1 MRSSALMAAVVLSLA
16 GLSGLVGCEDTL
28 ESERKVDVKDDGTK
42 VTKEE
47 KTVEKADGTIEKTEE
62 KTVDKPENP

>member
-1 MRSSALMAAVVLSLA
+1 MRYVALMAAMMLGAA
-16 GLSGLVGCEDTL
+16 GLSGVVGCDDTL
-28 ESERKVDVKDDGTK
+28 ESEKKVEVKDDGTK

-62 KTVDKPENP
+62 KTVDKPE

>member
-1 MRSSALMAAVVLSLA
+1 MRSSVLVAALTMSAA

-47 KTVEKADGTIEKTEE
+47 KTVEKADCTIEKTEE
-62 KTVDKPENP
+62 KTVDKPE

>member
-1 MRSSALMAAVVLSLA
+1 MRSSVLVAALAMSAA

-28 ESERKVDVKDDGTK
+28 ESERKVDVKDDGTT

-62 KTVDKPENP
+62 KTVDKPE

>member
-1 MRSSALMAAVVLSLA
+1 MRSSVLVAALALSAA
-16 GLSGLVGCEDTL
+16 GLSGLVGCDDTI
-28 ESERKVDVKDDGTK
+28 ESDRKVDVKDDGTK

-62 KTVDKPENP
+62 KTVDKPN

>member
-1 MRSSALMAAVVLSLA
+1 MRSSVLVAALAMSAA

-62 KTVDKPENP
+62 KTVDKPE